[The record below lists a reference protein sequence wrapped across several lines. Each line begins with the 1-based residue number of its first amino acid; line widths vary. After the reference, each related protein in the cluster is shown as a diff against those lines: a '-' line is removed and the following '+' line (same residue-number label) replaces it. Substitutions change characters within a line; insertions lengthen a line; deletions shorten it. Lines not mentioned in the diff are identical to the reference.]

1 MAWLRIAHASGTYAL
16 CEPLL
21 QFALGSIP
29 RDLCFSATTPS
40 ESYTLTH
47 TIADLIQSHSSTMG
61 KPSRKGKKGAAKE
74 EEEVVVPESS
84 LSKIVD
90 TRVSSGAM
98 VSFAPPSYRPGITE
112 ILVEKVDI
120 SFQGCTILDNATL
133 QLSAGRRY
141 ALIGPNGC
149 GKTTLMNV
157 LGCGEIPFPSHVDYF
172 HVSHEVKAS
181 EMSALDAVLAVDVE
195 KEQLEKELERLSVAD
210 QDDDHVSARLD
221 EVYARLDEL
230 DADTAESRAG
240 KILFGLGFTPEM
252 QHRPTNSFSG
262 GWRMRISLA
271 QALFINPTLLLLDE
285 PTNHL
290 DIEAVVWL
298 ENYLSKFNNIL
309 FFVSH
314 SQDFMNTVC
323 TNVVHMQRGQLIVYE
338 GNYDQYCT
346 TRSEK
351 ESNQMKRHEW
361 EQNQIKNMKDY
372 IARFGH
378 GSAKLARQ
386 AQSKEKTL
394 ARMVRGGLT
403 DVVAKERTINF
414 HFPCGGKLAPPI
426 MQFKEVGFAYPG
438 RQHLFNNVELGLDM
452 DSRVC
457 LVGPNGAGKTT
468 LTKLITRDLEPT
480 EGYVAKNAHC
490 TIARFHQHFVDQ
502 INMDLSPL
510 EYMQSEYPEIITP
523 EVHRSALGR
532 FGVSGKMQMT
542 PMRVLSDGQKSRVV
556 LAWMAFKHPH
566 MLILDEP
573 TNHLDIESI
582 DALADAINEFE
593 GAVVVVS
600 HDLRLIAQIA
610 EEIWIVEK
618 GHVRIYE
625 GDIADYK
632 EYVQAEIQ
640 RMEKDYLEKRSK
652 AALTE
657 AAGAAIEP
665 APKVAK
671 VLKL

>member
-1 MAWLRIAHASGTYAL
+1 MPAKSNRKNKKA
-16 CEPLL
+16 
-21 QFALGSIP
+21 
-29 RDLCFSATTPS
+29 AT
-40 ESYTLTH
+40 
-47 TIADLIQSHSSTMG
+47 AQ
-61 KPSRKGKKGAAKE
+61 E
-74 EEEVVVPESS
+74 EEAVESS
-84 LSKIVD
+84 LSTVVENRK
-90 TRVSSGAM
+90 TSGAM
-98 VSFAPPSYRPGITE
+98 VTFAPTNYRPGISE

-120 SFQGCTILDNATL
+120 SFYGCTILEEATV
-133 QLSAGRRY
+133 QLSTGRRY

-157 LGCGEIPFPSHVDYF
+157 LGCGEIPFPSHVDFF

-181 EMSALDAVLAVDVE
+181 DMSALDAVLAVNTE
-195 KEQLEKELERLSVAD
+195 KEMLEKELERLTESE
-210 QDDDHVSARLD
+210 QDDTVAQRLD

-240 KILFGLGFTPEM
+240 KILFGLGFSPEM
-252 QHRPTNSFSG
+252 QSRPTSSFSG

-298 ENYLSKFNNIL
+298 ENYLSNFKNIL

-323 TNVVHMQRGQLIVYE
+323 TNVIHMQKGKLVNYE

-346 TRSEK
+346 TRAEK

-361 EQNQIKNMKDY
+361 EQNQIDKMKDY

-403 DVVAKERTINF
+403 EVVEKDRAINF
-414 HFPCGGKLAPPI
+414 SFPCAGPLAPPI
-426 MQFKEVGFAYPG
+426 LQFREVGFGYPG
-438 RQHLFNNVELGLDM
+438 RQKLFGGVELGLDM

-468 LTKLITRDLEPT
+468 FTKLITRDLDPT
-480 EGYVAKNAHC
+480 EGYVSKNAHC

-502 INMDLSPL
+502 INMDLTPL
-510 EYMQSEYPEIITP
+510 EYMTQEYPEKTTP
-523 EVHRSALGR
+523 EILRSALGR
-532 FGVSGKMQMT
+532 FGVSGKMQST
-542 PMRVLSDGQKSRVV
+542 PMQVLSDGQKSRVV
-556 LAWMAFKHPH
+556 LAWMAFKTPH

-582 DALADAINEFE
+582 DALADAINDFD

-600 HDLRLIAQIA
+600 HDLRLIEQIA
-610 EEIWIVEK
+610 DEIWIVEHGVVK
-618 GHVRIYE
+618 VFP
-625 GDIADYK
+625 GDIREYK
-632 EYVQAEIQ
+632 KHVQLEVQ
-640 RMEKDYLEKRSK
+640 RMEKEYLDKKPPKASGDSSK
-652 AALTE
+652 PL
-657 AAGAAIEP
+657 
-665 APKVAK
+665 
-671 VLKL
+671 